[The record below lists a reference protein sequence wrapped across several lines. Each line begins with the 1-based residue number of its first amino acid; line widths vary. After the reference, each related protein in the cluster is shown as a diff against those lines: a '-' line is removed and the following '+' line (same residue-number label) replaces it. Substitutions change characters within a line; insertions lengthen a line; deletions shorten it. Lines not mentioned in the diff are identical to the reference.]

1 MLQAFCGKLFYR
13 VMIGTF
19 SKIIRLEMGRG
30 MMSKRRLA
38 EDNDTC
44 KTGEVH
50 QALPLQLNLH
60 MLITEASNGQRFNQT
75 STVL

>member
-19 SKIIRLEMGRG
+19 SKIIRLEMCRG

-50 QALPLQLNLH
+50 QALPLQL
-60 MLITEASNGQRFNQT
+60 LITEASNGQRFNQT